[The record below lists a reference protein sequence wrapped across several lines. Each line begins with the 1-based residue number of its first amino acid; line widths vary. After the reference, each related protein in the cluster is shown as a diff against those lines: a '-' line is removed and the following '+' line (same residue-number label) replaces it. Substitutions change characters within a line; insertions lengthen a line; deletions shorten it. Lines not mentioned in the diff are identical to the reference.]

1 MAKKTKSLK
10 NLGNVAEA
18 IVKTTESS
26 MLPTTREKGAKVAAD
41 AVKAVAKLPTPKP
54 RGPAIPQRTPTER
67 EAARLVAFKDS
78 VLMRTLAYAL
88 SMKRPHE
95 GVGERNL
102 LGYILLN
109 RPAGSRW
116 TFDCVGNLHID
127 MCSEKTHRTL
137 FVSHVDTVHRADG
150 ANKIH
155 MTESVWYA
163 RGSQL
168 GADDGAGVAMLMH
181 LMHAGVPGHYVFTI
195 GEECGGVG
203 SSGLVEANPNMFKR
217 FDRAI
222 AFDRRGTTSVISHQG
237 MGRCCSDEFAEAL
250 STALTADELM
260 YMPDDTG
267 VYTDT
272 AEFVSLVPECT
283 NISVGYEREHSDEE
297 AQDILHL
304 QALAETAAAL
314 PWDMLPTVRDPLA
327 EPDDR
332 YLGYSGYWG
341 SSKDSAPL
349 RKDYDFKLF
358 LSPEELEAYDALVDA
373 ASGMRRKPLAVHMAA
388 AVAHW
393 YPELEPDAL
402 LNRAQSACEALSDF
416 DLNDFLSEIE
426 GGGDIEDMLQRAYET
441 GSRC

>member
-1 MAKKTKSLK
+1 MAKKMKSLK
-10 NLGNVAEA
+10 NLGHVAEA
-18 IVKTTESS
+18 VVKTTEKS
-26 MLPTTREKGAKVAAD
+26 MLPTARELGAKVAAD
-41 AVKAVAKLPTPKP
+41 AVKAVAALPPPKP
-54 RGPAIPQRTPTER
+54 RGPAIHERVPTEL
-67 EAARLVAFKDS
+67 EAARLAQFKDS

-109 RPAGSRW
+109 RPEGSRW
-116 TFDCVGNLHID
+116 TFDTSGNLHID
-127 MCSEKTHRTL
+127 MCSEKPHRTL
-137 FVSHVDTVHRADG
+137 FIAHVDTVHRKDG
-150 ANKIH
+150 HNKIR

-163 RGSQL
+163 HGSQL

-181 LMHAGVPGHYVFTI
+181 MLHAGVPGHYVFAI

-203 SSGLVEANPNMFKR
+203 STALAKDNPGMFKR

-250 STALTADELM
+250 SVALTTDELM

-272 AEFVSLVPECT
+272 AEFVDLVAECT

-297 AQDILHL
+297 AQDILHF
-304 QALAETAAAL
+304 QALAQQVVNMDWDAL
-314 PWDMLPTVRDPLA
+314 PVVRDPN
-327 EPDDR
+327 EPDDF
-332 YLGYSGYWG
+332 YSGRWG
-341 SSKDSAPL
+341 SYSRTVS

-358 LSPEELEAYDALVDA
+358 LTDEELAAHDALVDA
-373 ASGMRRKPLAVHMAA
+373 LNGMRRTPLAVHVAS

-393 YPELEPDAL
+393 YPELETEAL
-402 LNRAQSACEALSDF
+402 LNRAQSVCEALSDL
-416 DLNDFLSEIE
+416 DLEDFLSEIE
-426 GGGDIEDMLQRAYET
+426 EGNDVEDTLQRIYET
-441 GSRC
+441 GTRV